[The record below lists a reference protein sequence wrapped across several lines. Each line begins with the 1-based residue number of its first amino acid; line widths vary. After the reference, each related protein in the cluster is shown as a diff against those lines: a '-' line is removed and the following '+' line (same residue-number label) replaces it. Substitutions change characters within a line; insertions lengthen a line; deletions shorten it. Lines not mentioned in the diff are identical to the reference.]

1 MPINV
6 CVCVCVCVCV
16 YKPHSWDFSIVV
28 RFEHLQM
35 KLLCFIYKRKVE
47 KAGLKLSIK
56 KTKIVSSGSIT
67 SWQIDRKQVQAVTD
81 FLALGSKIIV
91 DGDCSHHWKD

>member
-1 MPINV
+1 M
-6 CVCVCVCVCV
+6 
-16 YKPHSWDFSIVV
+16 
-28 RFEHLQM
+28 
-35 KLLCFIYKRKVE
+35 E